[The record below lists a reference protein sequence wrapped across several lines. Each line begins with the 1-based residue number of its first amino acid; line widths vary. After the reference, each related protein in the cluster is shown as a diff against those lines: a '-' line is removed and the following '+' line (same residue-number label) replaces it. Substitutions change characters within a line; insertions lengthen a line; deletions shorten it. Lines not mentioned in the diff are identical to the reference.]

1 LYLQNFFYYKQTE
14 ANIRKKEQEKPGI
27 ITSDGVVIDGNRR
40 LMCLNRIVNKPEKL
54 DAERFKYF
62 EAAILPSGVFIEW
75 HLYLLLLAICV
86 I

>member
-1 LYLQNFFYYKQTE
+1 MVSKYFLTSDSVSLIQSEILLIDILFLHRNKQTE

-54 DAERFKYF
+54 DA
-62 EAAILPSGVFIEW
+62 IIVHGSHGV
-75 HLYLLLLAICV
+75 
-86 I
+86 